1 MKNPNVK
8 AVVTTAIF
16 VAIAIIVDVI
26 TSSIPGLNA
35 SMPFGGKFF
44 GISMIPLV
52 FIGLIFGLKY
62 GLLGG
67 FIYALY
73 NFGADY
79 IVYLDTLRI
88 TLESWTGESWTL
100 LKIVSLFLLD
110 YAIPFMAFG
119 LSGLFKTPFEMTALK
134 MFQAFAFV
142 SFVRLV
148 SSSLSG
154 VILWSSSI
162 AYATSE
168 VEAGNIEP
176 NIATQIFE
184 LFDNNVVFYSISYNL
199 IYIASTLF
207 ISYGIGVVIYQRI
220 LKTSTMYQ

>member
-1 MKNPNVK
+1 MKSPNVK
-8 AVVTTAIF
+8 AVVTTAIL

-52 FIGLIFGLKY
+52 LIGLIFGLKY

-88 TLESWTGESWTL
+88 TLESWTGESWSL
-100 LKIVSLFLLD
+100 LKIISLFLLD
-110 YAIPFMAFG
+110 YAFPFMAFG
-119 LSGLFKTPFEMTALK
+119 LSGLFKTPFEMTAFK

-142 SFVRLV
+142 SFVRLI

-154 VILWSSSI
+154 ILLWSSSI

-184 LFDNNVVFYSISYNL
+184 LFGNNVVFYSISYNL
-199 IYIASTLF
+199 IYIVTTLL
-207 ISYGIGVVIYQRI
+207 ISFSIGIVIYQRVI
-220 LKTSTMYQ
+220 KSLTLYQ